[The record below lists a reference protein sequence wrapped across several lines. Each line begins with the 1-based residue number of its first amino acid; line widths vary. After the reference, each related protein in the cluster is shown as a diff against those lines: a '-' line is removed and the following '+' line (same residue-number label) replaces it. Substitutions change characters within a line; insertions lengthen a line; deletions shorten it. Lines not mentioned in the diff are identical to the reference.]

1 MEMSKNTN
9 KIYGMGLAL
18 SCALV
23 VSVLVLTSA
32 FETLELKS
40 LDLRFRWFAKPQNA
54 DTNIVI
60 TAIDEKSLLEF
71 KHSGVV
77 WKWPREFYGA
87 LVRYLHRGG
96 AKAVVFDVLYP
107 DPDIDRANTNGEESD
122 SSFGRAMKESGNVVL
137 ASLFHRSDDPLW
149 EDNPLVYKP
158 WYTVRQPYD
167 TVVVQPVPF
176 ASLPIPLFQQ
186 TARAL
191 GSADYREDVDGVCRR
206 SPLFYRYSNT
216 VVPQLGVAA
225 YLVAEKVKSIR
236 AEDGWLE
243 IDHKRIK
250 VDDNG
255 RFLISWYGKGGA
267 DATFHYYSIG
277 ALLGSARD
285 EELQRTPQI
294 PSSQFKDKIVFVGS
308 NAAGLFDLRNTPFT
322 AYEPYPGVEISA
334 TILSNLLHDH
344 FLHRVPPFVT
354 VLAILILSLI
364 VGGSFFYLRSPKLAV
379 AAAILSVAVWNIAVL
394 LLFRSSNLWMDWIA
408 PITAIALTFTV
419 SAVVSYQTEGK
430 ARRQLRRAFSGY
442 LSPTVVDLVIEKQ
455 GEVKLG
461 GEEIEA
467 TVLFTDLKNFTSM
480 SEKMTPPELIEML
493 NTYFSVAGKS
503 ILDHGGLV
511 DKYIGD
517 SIMAVFGAPLPLEN
531 HAYAACKAA
540 LEIGRM
546 QSEPAQGN
554 GPLIQ
559 TRIGISSGKMVVG
572 NVGSSDRHD
581 YTAIGDTVNLASRLE
596 GCNKVYK
603 TQIIVSESIVRCIPD
618 TFLVRPLDKIR
629 VKGKEKQVS
638 IYELMGERLIAEPM
652 MLEIADKFRKGID
665 LYQRA
670 AFKEALKEFRQ
681 ILRISPEDAPSR
693 VYVQRCQ
700 EFIKNPPPKRWD
712 GVHTLLTK

>member
-1 MEMSKNTN
+1 MNTN
-9 KIYGMGLAL
+9 KIYGMGIAL
-18 SCALV
+18 GCALV
-23 VSVLVLTSA
+23 VSILFLTSA
-32 FETLELKS
+32 LETLELKS
-40 LDLRFRWFAKPQNA
+40 LDLRFHWFAKPQNA

-107 DPDIDRANTNGEESD
+107 DPDIDRTNTNGEESD
-122 SSFGRAMKESGNVVL
+122 SAFGRAMKESGNVVL

-158 WYTVRQPYD
+158 WYSVRQPCD
-167 TVVVQPVPF
+167 TFVVQPVPF

-186 TARAL
+186 TAAAL

-206 SPLFYRYSNT
+206 CPLFYRYRNT
-216 VVPQLGVAA
+216 IVPQLGVAA
-225 YLVAEKVKSIR
+225 YLVAEKTAYIR

-243 IDHKRIK
+243 INHKRIK
-250 VDDNG
+250 LDDKG
-255 RFLISWYGKGGA
+255 RFLISWYGKGGPGG
-267 DATFHYYSIG
+267 TFPYYSIG

-344 FLHRVPPFVT
+344 FLRRAPIFVT
-354 VLAILILSLI
+354 ILAILILSLV
-364 VGGSFFYLRSPKLAV
+364 VGGSFLYLKNPKIAVGASIILV
-379 AAAILSVAVWNIAVL
+379 AAWNIAVL
-394 LLFRSSNLWMDWIA
+394 VLFQYSNLWLDWVA
-408 PITAIALTFTV
+408 PMFAIAVTFTV

-442 LSPTVVDLVIEKQ
+442 LSPTVVEQVIEKQ

-461 GEEIEA
+461 GKEIEA
-467 TVLFTDLKNFTSM
+467 AVLFTDLKDFTSI
-480 SEKMTPPELIEML
+480 SEKMTPPEVIEML
-493 NTYFSVAGKS
+493 NTYFSVAS
-503 ILDHGGLV
+503 RTILDRGGLV

-517 SIMAVFGAPLPLEN
+517 AIMAIFGAPLPLEN
-531 HAYAACKAA
+531 HALAACQAA

-546 QSEPAQGN
+546 RSEVVPGS
-554 GPLIQ
+554 GPSVQ
-559 TRIGISSGKMVVG
+559 TRIGINLGKMVVG

-596 GCNKVYK
+596 GCNKVYG
-603 TQIIVSESIVRCIPD
+603 TQIIVSESIIRHIGD
-618 TFLVRPLDKIR
+618 TFLVRLLDRLR
-629 VKGKEKQVS
+629 VKGKEEQVS
-638 IYELMGERLIAEPM
+638 IYELMGERLTAEPAA
-652 MLEIADKFRKGID
+652 LEVADKFGKAID
-665 LYQRA
+665 LYQKR
-670 AFKEALKEFRQ
+670 AFKEALKVFRNV
-681 ILRISPEDAPSR
+681 LRISKGDGPSEEYIR
-693 VYVQRCQ
+693 RCR
-700 EFIKNPPPKRWD
+700 EFIKNPPPRRWD
-712 GVHTLLTK
+712 GIHTLLTK

>member
-1 MEMSKNTN
+1 MNSKTV
-9 KIYGMGLAL
+9 YGIGISLA
-18 SCALV
+18 CAV
-23 VSVLVLTSA
+23 VVVALFTLGG
-32 FETLELKS
+32 FESIELKT
-40 LDLRFRWFAKPQNA
+40 LDLRFHWFANPQKA

-77 WKWPREFYGA
+77 WKWPRDFYGA

-158 WYTVRQPYD
+158 WYAVRQPYD

-186 TARAL
+186 AAAAL
-191 GSADYREDVDGVCRR
+191 GSADYREDVDGVYRR
-206 SPLFYRYSNT
+206 CPLFYRYRNT
-216 VVPQLGVAA
+216 IVPQLGVAA
-225 YLVAEKVKSIR
+225 YLIANKVENIR
-236 AEDGWLE
+236 AEKGWLQIE
-243 IDHKRIK
+243 EKRIRM
-250 VDDNG
+250 DDKG
-255 RFLISWYGKGGA
+255 QFLISWYGKGGPGG
-267 DATFHYYSIG
+267 TFTYYSIG
-277 ALLGSARD
+277 ALLASARD
-285 EELQRTPQI
+285 EELQRTPLVS
-294 PSSQFKDKIVFVGS
+294 SSQFKDKIVFVGS
-308 NAAGLFDLRNTPFT
+308 NAVGLFDLRNTPFT

-344 FLHRVPPFVT
+344 FLRRVPSFVT

-364 VGGSFFYLRSPKLAV
+364 VGGSFFHLRNPKTAV
-379 AAAILSVAVWNIAVL
+379 AVSVILVAAWNVAVL
-394 LLFRSSNLWMDWIA
+394 LLFQYSNLWLDWVG
-408 PITAIALTFTV
+408 PMFAIALTFAV

-442 LSPTVVDLVIEKQ
+442 LSPTVVDHVIEMK

-461 GEEIEA
+461 GVEIEA
-467 TVLFTDLKNFTSM
+467 TVLFTDLADFTSI
-480 SEKMTPPELIEML
+480 SEKMTAPELIEML
-493 NTYFSVAGKS
+493 NTYFSEAS
-503 ILDHGGLV
+503 RTILNRGGLV

-531 HAYAACKAA
+531 HAYVACQAA
-540 LEIGRM
+540 LDIGRM
-546 QSEPAQGN
+546 RPEVVPGS
-554 GPLIQ
+554 GPLVL
-559 TRIGISSGKMVVG
+559 TRLGINSGKMVVG

-596 GCNKVYK
+596 GCNKVYG
-603 TQIIVSESIVRCIPD
+603 TQIIVSESVVRRISD
-618 TFLVRPLDKIR
+618 SFLLRPLDRLR
-629 VKGKEKQVS
+629 VKGKDEPIS
-638 IYELMGERLIAEPM
+638 IYELMGERLSAEATA
-652 MLEIADKFRKGID
+652 LEIADRFGKGID
-665 LYQRA
+665 LCQKR
-670 AFKEALKEFRQ
+670 AFKDALKEFRQ
-681 ILRISPEDAPSR
+681 ILRISPEDGPSK

-700 EFIKNPPPKRWD
+700 EFIKTPPRKRWD